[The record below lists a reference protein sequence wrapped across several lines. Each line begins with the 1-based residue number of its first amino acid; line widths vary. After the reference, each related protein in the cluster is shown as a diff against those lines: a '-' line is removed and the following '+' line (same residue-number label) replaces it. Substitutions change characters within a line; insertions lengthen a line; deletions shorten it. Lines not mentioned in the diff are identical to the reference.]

1 MLRPPPRSTLFPYT
15 TLFRSPP
22 KCEGAA
28 CREKVQATPSIRP
41 LRRKTALFDLVQL
54 VQNLLPAC
62 KLAAD
67 LRRHCVDQA
76 ASDRDFAWKS
86 RQLQYFEPFCIG
98 NFRRLQPDLAARP
111 VADEGDHQR
120 MRERPRLAR
129 EIADVAYLHSD

>member
-67 LRRHCVDQA
+67 LRR
-76 ASDRDFAWKS
+76 DRKS
-86 RQLQYFEPFCIG
+86 TRLNSSHMSISYAVFCLKKKKKKNNIL
-98 NFRRLQPDLAARP
+98 NK
-111 VADEGDHQR
+111 
-120 MRERPRLAR
+120 
-129 EIADVAYLHSD
+129 